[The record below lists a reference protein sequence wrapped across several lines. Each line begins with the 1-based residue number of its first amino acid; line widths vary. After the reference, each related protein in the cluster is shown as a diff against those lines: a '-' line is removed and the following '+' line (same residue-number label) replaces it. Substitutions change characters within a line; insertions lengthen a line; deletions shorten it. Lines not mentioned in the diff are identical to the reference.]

1 VQSGKN
7 GKRRRRAITIGSKA
21 RGSGTKVPKKKSTS
35 KRQIVQIIKPLSG
48 ALLK

>member
-1 VQSGKN
+1 MERGVDGYYYWFKSP
-7 GKRRRRAITIGSKA
+7 GS
-21 RGSGTKVPKKKSTS
+21 STKVPKKKSTS